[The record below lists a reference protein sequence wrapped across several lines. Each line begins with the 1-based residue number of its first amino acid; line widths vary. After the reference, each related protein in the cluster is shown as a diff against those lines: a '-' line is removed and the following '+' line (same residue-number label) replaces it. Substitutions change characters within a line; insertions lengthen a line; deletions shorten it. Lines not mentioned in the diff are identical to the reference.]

1 MGLPDSSFASPLA
14 AVAELAREFIAR
26 ELHAAKDTRFH
37 VDDTMADTHL
47 FVLGV
52 VHSVKRVR

>member
-1 MGLPDSSFASPLA
+1 MVLPDSSFASLLA
-14 AVAELAREFIAR
+14 TVAELAREFIAR

-37 VDDTMADTHL
+37 VDDTMGDTHL

-52 VHSVKRVR
+52 AHSVKRIR